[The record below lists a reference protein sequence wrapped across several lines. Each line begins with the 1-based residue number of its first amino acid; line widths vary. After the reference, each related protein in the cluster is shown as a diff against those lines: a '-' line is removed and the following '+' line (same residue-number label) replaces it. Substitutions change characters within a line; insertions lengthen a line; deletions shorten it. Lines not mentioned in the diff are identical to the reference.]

1 MVVGNR
7 GILEKVVRL
16 HSMECRLSIRLA
28 VVILL
33 TFLLHCA
40 IAIKN
45 GDLVDTADSDFDL
58 GYANLCNPE
67 IPGSCIVDN
76 QVGSEI
82 IFEDA
87 AVRVWNMTLAVGETT
102 SMHRHKCGY
111 HFLAI
116 TSSELEVWTEF
127 GQRLMTITPKV
138 GEVLGFSIEGDSL
151 VQTASSDPIRIPRT
165 HAARNIGP
173 NTFTEILF
181 EIKSGCSEE
190 TQHEDL

>member
-1 MVVGNR
+1 M
-7 GILEKVVRL
+7 
-16 HSMECRLSIRLA
+16 RLA
-28 VVILL
+28 LTLFL
-33 TFLLHCA
+33 TFLVHCA
-40 IAIKN
+40 VAIKN
-45 GDLVDTADSDFDL
+45 GELADAADGQFDL

-67 IPGSCIVDN
+67 IPGSCAIDN
-76 QVGSEI
+76 QLGTEI

-111 HFLAI
+111 HFLAV

-127 GQRLMTITPKV
+127 GERLMTITPKV

-151 VQTASSDPIRIPRT
+151 VQTASRNPIRIPRT

-181 EIKSGCSEE
+181 EIKAGCSEE
-190 TQHEDL
+190 LLNEEL